1 MNLVLL
7 GNGFDLSLGL
17 PTSYIDFLDTMDFIL
32 ASESDSYKTVADIWC
47 SKQLRKRNKNIANAY
62 DKYKAIYENIPFPE
76 GVIAAIK
83 STLEKNSW
91 YRYLTGSFNKDVGW
105 IDFEQEIQSVMDSF
119 SFVLNSCESQPSIN
133 ISGHFQK
140 DFYIVHSF
148 NFLLECEKQEKSNTF
163 EKIYSVRREFT
174 IERPLGSG
182 YRVIDKEKII
192 AYLYD
197 ELRSF
202 TSLLQKYLDVFIDA
216 PFAEAV
222 KQKMIGSHK
231 LFGYT
236 ERVIT
241 LNYTHSFECLY
252 PTIDVIHLHGEVGKK
267 IILGIPSD
275 VCDNEEFPNTDFIM
289 FKKYFQRLIHGTD
302 EEYLS
307 FLQNV
312 KKLPKKIDRIS
323 LTVMGHSLDVSDRDI
338 IVELFNASDSITILY
353 HSQGALE
360 TYVRNLVRIFG
371 KQGLDELR
379 ATKSL
384 KFHPLVKEQSFTME
398 QGMEDFFA
406 SFEAK

>member
-32 ASESDSYKTVADIWC
+32 ESDPDNYQTVADIWR
-47 SKQLRKRNKNIANAY
+47 SKQLQKCNKNIANAY
-62 DKYKAIYENIPFPE
+62 DRYRAIYESVPFPK
-76 GVIAAIK
+76 GFIAAIK
-83 STLEKNSW
+83 STLEKNIW

-119 SFVLNSCESQPSIN
+119 SFVLNSCEGQPSIN
-133 ISGHFQK
+133 ISGNFQK

-148 NFLLECEKQEKSNTF
+148 NFLLEYEKQEKNNIF
-163 EKIYSVRREFT
+163 EEIYSVKREFT

-182 YRVIDKEKII
+182 HRVIDKEKII

-202 TSLLQKYLDVFIDA
+202 TSLLQKYLDVFIDV

-267 IILGIPSD
+267 IVLGIPSD

-289 FKKYFQRLIHGTD
+289 FKKYFQRLVYGTD
-302 EEYLS
+302 KEYLYALLEE
-307 FLQNV
+307 LQDSPE
-312 KKLPKKIDRIS
+312 KIS
-323 LTVMGHSLDVSDRDI
+323 LAVMGHSLDVSDRDI

-379 ATKSL
+379 AAKSL
-384 KFHPLVKEQSFTME
+384 KFHPLVEEQSFTME

-406 SFEAK
+406 SSEAK

>member
-32 ASESDSYKTVADIWC
+32 ESDPDNYQTVADIWR
-47 SKQLRKRNKNIANAY
+47 SKQLQKCNKNIANAY
-62 DKYKAIYENIPFPE
+62 DRYRAIYESVPFPK
-76 GVIAAIK
+76 GFIAAIK
-83 STLEKNSW
+83 STLEKNIW

-105 IDFEQEIQSVMDSF
+105 IDFEQEIQSVMESF
-119 SFVLNSCESQPSIN
+119 SFVLNSCEGQPSIN
-133 ISGHFQK
+133 ISGNFQK

-148 NFLLECEKQEKSNTF
+148 NFLLECEKQKKNNIF
-163 EKIYSVRREFT
+163 EEIYSVKREFT

-182 YRVIDKEKII
+182 HRVIDKEKTI

-202 TSLLQKYLDVFIDA
+202 TSLLQKYLDVFIDV

-236 ERVIT
+236 KRVIT

-267 IILGIPSD
+267 IVLGIPSD

-289 FKKYFQRLIHGTD
+289 FKKYFQRLVYGTD
-302 EEYLS
+302 KEYLYALLEE
-307 FLQNV
+307 LQDSPE
-312 KKLPKKIDRIS
+312 KIS
-323 LTVMGHSLDVSDRDI
+323 LAVMGHSLDVSDRDI

-353 HSQGALE
+353 HSQSALE

-384 KFHPLVKEQSFTME
+384 KFHPLVEEQSFTME
-398 QGMEDFFA
+398 QGMEDFFTPD
-406 SFEAK
+406 EAK

>member
-32 ASESDSYKTVADIWC
+32 ESDPDNYQTIADIWR
-47 SKQLRKRNKNIANAY
+47 SEQLQKRNKNIANACDRY
-62 DKYKAIYENIPFPE
+62 RAIYESVPFPK
-76 GVIAAIK
+76 GFIAAIK
-83 STLEKNSW
+83 STLEKNIW

-119 SFVLNSCESQPSIN
+119 SFVLNSCEGQPSIN

-148 NFLLECEKQEKSNTF
+148 NFLLECEKQEKNNIF
-163 EKIYSVRREFT
+163 EEIYSVKREFT
-174 IERPLGSG
+174 IEHPLGSG
-182 YRVIDKEKII
+182 HRVIDKEKII

-202 TSLLQKYLDVFIDA
+202 TSLLQKYLDVFIDV

-222 KQKMIGSHK
+222 KQEMIGSHK

-267 IILGIPSD
+267 IVLGIPSD

-289 FKKYFQRLIHGTD
+289 FKKYFQRLVYGTD
-302 EEYLS
+302 KEYLYALLEE
-307 FLQNV
+307 LQDSPE
-312 KKLPKKIDRIS
+312 KIS
-323 LTVMGHSLDVSDRDI
+323 LAVMGHSLDVSDRDI

-371 KQGLDELR
+371 KSGLDELR
-379 ATKSL
+379 AAKSL
-384 KFHPLVKEQSFTME
+384 KFHPLAEEQSFTLE
-398 QGMEDFFA
+398 QGIEDFFT
-406 SFEAK
+406 SDKAK

>member
-32 ASESDSYKTVADIWC
+32 ASESDSCKTVADIWC

-91 YRYLTGSFNKDVGW
+91 YRYLTGSFNKDAGW
-105 IDFEQEIQSVMDSF
+105 IDFEQEIQSVMESF
-119 SFVLNSCESQPSIN
+119 SFVLISCEGQLSIS

-148 NFLLECEKQEKSNTF
+148 NFLLECEKQEKNNIF
-163 EKIYSVRREFT
+163 EEIYSVKREFT

-182 YRVIDKEKII
+182 HRVIDKEKII

-289 FKKYFQRLIHGTD
+289 FKKYFQRLVYGTD
-302 EEYLS
+302 KEYLYTLLEE
-307 FLQNV
+307 LQDSPE
-312 KKLPKKIDRIS
+312 KIS
-323 LTVMGHSLDVSDRDI
+323 LAVMGHSLDVSDRDI

-384 KFHPLVKEQSFTME
+384 KFHPLAEEQSFTVE
-398 QGMEDFFA
+398 QGMEDFCT

>member
-32 ASESDSYKTVADIWC
+32 ESDPDNYQTVADIWR
-47 SKQLRKRNKNIANAY
+47 SKQLQKCNKNIANAY
-62 DKYKAIYENIPFPE
+62 DRYRAIYESVPFPK
-76 GVIAAIK
+76 GFIAAIK
-83 STLEKNSW
+83 STLEKNIW

-119 SFVLNSCESQPSIN
+119 SFVLNSCEGQPSIN

-148 NFLLECEKQEKSNTF
+148 NFLLECEKQEKNNIF
-163 EKIYSVRREFT
+163 EEIYSVKREFT

-197 ELRSF
+197 ELRRF

-267 IILGIPSD
+267 IVLGIPSD

-289 FKKYFQRLIHGTD
+289 FKKYFQRLVYGTD
-302 EEYLS
+302 KEYLYALLEE
-307 FLQNV
+307 LQDSPE
-312 KKLPKKIDRIS
+312 KIS
-323 LTVMGHSLDVSDRDI
+323 LAVMGHSLDVSDRDI

-353 HSQGALE
+353 HSQSALE

-384 KFHPLVKEQSFTME
+384 KFHPLAEEQSFTME

-406 SFEAK
+406 SSEAK